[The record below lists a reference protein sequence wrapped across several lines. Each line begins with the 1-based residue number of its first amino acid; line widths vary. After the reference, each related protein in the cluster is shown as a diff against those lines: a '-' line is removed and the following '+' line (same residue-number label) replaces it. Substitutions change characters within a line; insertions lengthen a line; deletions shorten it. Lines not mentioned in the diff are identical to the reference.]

1 VPVSVLETTG
11 RKLIKQ
17 RKKTMQVIL
26 VLTDV
31 GDDKIAYSLFEAKGE
46 GETAYQV
53 SVSPSLQI
61 GAILGAFLKT
71 VETYTEDF
79 AKIAISEEVKSKY
92 ADSDWRSKFLKSEG
106 SVIHLDL
113 SKLKPKGTS

>member
-1 VPVSVLETTG
+1 
-11 RKLIKQ
+11 
-17 RKKTMQVIL
+17 MQVIL

-31 GDDKIAYSLFEAKGE
+31 EDDKIAYSLFEAKGE

-53 SVSPSLQI
+53 SVSPSVQI
-61 GAILGAFLKT
+61 GAILGSFLKT

-79 AKIAISEEVKSKY
+79 AKIAISEEVKSRY
-92 ADSDWRSKFLKSEG
+92 PESDWRAKFLKSDG
-106 SVIHLDL
+106 SVIQLDL